1 MTPDDEPEREAM
13 EEAFGCLLWLMTSLL
28 LLTIYGCVK

>member
-1 MTPDDEPEREAM
+1 MTSDDEPERDAV
-13 EEAFGCLLWLMTSLL
+13 EEAFGCLLWLFFSLL

>member
-1 MTPDDEPEREAM
+1 MNNDEPERDAG
-13 EEAFGCLLWLMTSLL
+13 EEAFGCLLWLTTSLL